1 MMRRLLGVLI
11 VLGSL
16 SPWIGAAEPS
26 PIYFSVRPSSLTETK
41 ARLRRG
47 DEALGKCLKKLV
59 AEAEQTL
66 QEKPPTVM
74 DKTRIPPSGD
84 KHDYMST
91 APYFWPDP
99 QKKDGLPYFRQ
110 DGKVNPECRTDA
122 YDGPRVS
129 RMAKMVESLAL
140 AYYFTGEERYAV
152 HAATCLRVWFVE
164 PATRMNPHLNF
175 AQAVPGLN
183 SGRGEGV
190 LEGRNLAAAAGC
202 ASLLSESPAWKKSDH
217 DALQAWL
224 RDYFEWLSTNRLA
237 LAEAAAKNNHGT
249 YYDAQVMRVALL
261 LGKKDVARKI
271 AGEAGKKRIA
281 SQIAADGTQ
290 PLELQRTTSL
300 SYSRFNLEALFDL
313 SILAEHVG
321 VDLWHDQQPG
331 SGGIQ
336 KALDFLL
343 PYIDDPKKPWPY
355 KQIKAVEPQEFAG
368 LLLQASRVYQDPKY
382 ADVLSG
388 IDKTAGKRIWLLYP
402 AAKR

>member
-1 MMRRLLGVLI
+1 MRGILGALI
-11 VLGSL
+11 VLGSV
-16 SPWIGAAEPS
+16 SPWLEAAEPS
-26 PIYFSVRPSSLTETK
+26 PIYFSVRPFSLTETK
-41 ARLRRG
+41 ARLSRG

-59 AEAEQTL
+59 ADAEQTL

-129 RMAKMVESLAL
+129 HMAKMVESLAL
-140 AYYFTGEERYAV
+140 AYYLSGEERYAV
-152 HAATCLRVWFVE
+152 HAASCLRVWFVD

-202 ASLLSESPAWKKSDH
+202 ASLLSASSAWKKSDN
-217 DALQAWL
+217 DSLQAWL
-224 RDYFEWLSTNRLA
+224 REYFDWLLTNRLA

-261 LGKKDVARKI
+261 LGKTDVARKI
-271 AGEAGKKRIA
+271 AGEAGKKRFA
-281 SQIAADGTQ
+281 TQIAADGSQ

-313 SILAEHVG
+313 ATLAEHVG
-321 VDLWHDQQPG
+321 VDLWHDQAPG

-343 PYIDDPKKPWPY
+343 PYINDPKKPWPY

-368 LLLQASRVYQDPKY
+368 LLLQASRVYQDPDY
-382 ADVLSG
+382 SRVLSG
-388 IDKTAGKRIWLLYP
+388 IDKTAGKRIWLLHP
-402 AAKR
+402 AATR

>member
-1 MMRRLLGVLI
+1 MRNLAVSLI
-11 VLGSL
+11 VLVSI
-16 SPWIGAAEPS
+16 SPRVAVAEPV
-26 PIYFSVRPSSLTETK
+26 PIYFSVRPTSLTESR
-41 ARLRRG
+41 ARLSRG
-47 DEALGKCLKKLV
+47 DKALGKCLKKLV

-74 DKTRIPPSGD
+74 DKTKIPPGGD

-99 QKKDGLPYFRQ
+99 QKKDGLPYIRN

-140 AYYFTGEERYAV
+140 AYYFSGDERYAV
-152 HAATCLRVWFVE
+152 HAATCLRVWFVD
-164 PATRMNPHLNF
+164 PATLMNPHLNY

-190 LEGRNLAAAAGC
+190 LEGRNLAAAVSC
-202 ASLLSESPAWKKSDH
+202 ASLLSASPAWKKSDH
-217 DALQAWL
+217 DSLQAWL
-224 RDYFEWLSTNRLA
+224 KKYFNWLVTSRLA

-249 YYDAQVMRVALL
+249 YYDAQLMRVALL
-261 LGKKDVARKI
+261 LGEKDVVRKI
-271 AGEAGKKRIA
+271 ASEAGKKRIA
-281 SQIAADGTQ
+281 TQIAADGSQ

-313 SILAEHVG
+313 ATLAEHVG
-321 VDLWHDQQPG
+321 VDLWHYQQPG

-336 KALDFLL
+336 KALDFML
-343 PYIDDPKKPWPY
+343 PYIDDPEKTWPY
-355 KQIKAVEPQEFAG
+355 KQIKAVESQEFAG
-368 LLLQASRVYQDPKY
+368 LLLQASQVYKTPDY
-382 ADVLSG
+382 TRVLSG
-388 IDKTAGKRIWLLYP
+388 IDKAVGKRIWLFHP
-402 AAKR
+402 AVRQ